1 MSKMT
6 ISKLLELQKALKERK
21 KDLSSLTAE
30 NSKKIR
36 YWGSTEKS
44 EEPLYDA
51 VALDEMVTELN
62 NALYEISAELKQINA
77 TTEIEINVDFKHLMR
92 PIPKTSKLDG

>member
-1 MSKMT
+1 MSMMT

-21 KDLSSLTAE
+21 RDLSTLTVG
-30 NSKKIR
+30 NSKRIQ

-62 NALYEISAELKQINA
+62 NALFEISAELKQVNA
-77 TTEIEINVDFKHLMR
+77 QTMVEVGIDFKNLMR
-92 PIPKTSKLDG
+92 PIPRTSKRNG